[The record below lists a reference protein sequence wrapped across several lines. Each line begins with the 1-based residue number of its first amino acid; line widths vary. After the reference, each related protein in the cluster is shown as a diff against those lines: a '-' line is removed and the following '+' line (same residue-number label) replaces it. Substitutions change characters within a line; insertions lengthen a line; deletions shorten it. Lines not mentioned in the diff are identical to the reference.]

1 MSSSNS
7 ITEPSPKFQL
17 PTRRSIMAEAKAA
30 SPAPEWLSTRN
41 AALSNFQKIVAELMG
56 TYILVFVGC
65 GAALTDKVQ
74 RLNMLGIAIVWGAVL
89 MAAIYALGH
98 VSGAHFNPA
107 VSIALAVVRKFSWKE
122 VPMYILAQVLGS
134 TLASLTLRMLFHE
147 QGNIQPIV
155 NQYSDPTSD
164 LEAIVWEFIITFI
177 LMFTICGVATDPRA
191 SKDLSGV
198 AIGGAV
204 MFNAMIAGPITGAS
218 MNPARSLGPALVS
231 GVYKNLW
238 VYIVSPI
245 LGAMAAAA
253 VYSVLRVPEPAKP
266 EDTNKSTY
274 NNLNLHADP

>member
-1 MSSSNS
+1 
-7 ITEPSPKFQL
+7 
-17 PTRRSIMAEAKAA
+17 
-30 SPAPEWLSTRN
+30 
-41 AALSNFQKIVAELMG
+41 
-56 TYILVFVGC
+56 
-65 GAALTDKVQ
+65 
-74 RLNMLGIAIVWGAVL
+74 MLGIAIVWGAVL

-122 VPMYILAQVLGS
+122 VLGS
-134 TLASLTLRMLFHE
+134 TLASLTLRLLFHE
-147 QGNIQPIV
+147 QGNIQPVV

-177 LMFTICGVATDPRA
+177 LMFTICSVATKISTRA
-191 SKDLSGV
+191 NKDLSGV

-274 NNLNLHADP
+274 NNLNLHAEP

>member
-30 SPAPEWLSTRN
+30 SPAPEWLSTRD

-65 GAALTDKVQ
+65 GAALTDRVQ
-74 RLNMLGIAIVWGAVL
+74 RLNMLGIAVVWGAVL

-122 VPMYILAQVLGS
+122 VPMYVLAQVLGS
-134 TLASLTLRMLFHE
+134 TLASLTLRMLFRE

-191 SKDLSGV
+191 NKDLSGV

>member
-1 MSSSNS
+1 MARSNS

-17 PTRRSIMAEAKAA
+17 PTRRSIMAEAEAA

-41 AALSNFQKIVAELMG
+41 AALSNFQKIVAELLG

-122 VPMYILAQVLGS
+122 EPMHILAQVLGS
-134 TLASLTLRMLFHE
+134 TLASLTLRLLFHE
-147 QGNIQPIV
+147 QGNIQPVV

-164 LEAIVWEFIITFI
+164 LEAIN
-177 LMFTICGVATDPRA
+177 
-191 SKDLSGV
+191 KDLSGV

-238 VYIVSPI
+238 VYIVSQI

>member
-1 MSSSNS
+1 MASSNS
-7 ITEPSPKFQL
+7 ITEPSPEFQL
-17 PTRRSIMAEAKAA
+17 PTRRSIMAEAEAA
-30 SPAPEWLSTRN
+30 SPAPEWLSTRS
-41 AALSNFQKIVAELMG
+41 AALSNFQKIVAELLG

-74 RLNMLGIAIVWGAVL
+74 RLNMLRIAI
-89 MAAIYALGH
+89 
-98 VSGAHFNPA
+98 
-107 VSIALAVVRKFSWKE
+107 E
-122 VPMYILAQVLGS
+122 PMHILAQVLGS
-134 TLASLTLRMLFHE
+134 TLASLTLRLLFHE

-177 LMFTICGVATDPRA
+177 LMFTICGVATEPQA
-191 SKDLSGV
+191 
-198 AIGGAV
+198 
-204 MFNAMIAGPITGAS
+204 
-218 MNPARSLGPALVS
+218 
-231 GVYKNLW
+231 NLW

-274 NNLNLHADP
+274 NNLTLHAEP

>member
-1 MSSSNS
+1 MASSNS
-7 ITEPSPKFQL
+7 ITEPSPEFQL
-17 PTRRSIMAEAKAA
+17 PTRRSIMAEAEAA
-30 SPAPEWLSTRN
+30 SPAPEWLSTRS
-41 AALSNFQKIVAELMG
+41 AALSNFQKIVAELLG

-65 GAALTDKVQ
+65 GAALTDK
-74 RLNMLGIAIVWGAVL
+74 
-89 MAAIYALGH
+89 
-98 VSGAHFNPA
+98 
-107 VSIALAVVRKFSWKE
+107 E
-122 VPMYILAQVLGS
+122 PMHILAQVLGS
-134 TLASLTLRMLFHE
+134 TLASLTLRLLFHE

-177 LMFTICGVATDPRA
+177 LMFTICGVATDPQA
-191 SKDLSGV
+191 NKDLSGV
-198 AIGGAV
+198 AI

-274 NNLNLHADP
+274 NNLNLHAEP

>member
-1 MSSSNS
+1 MASSNS
-7 ITEPSPKFQL
+7 TADLSPKFQL
-17 PTRRSIMAEAKAA
+17 PTRRSIMAEAKPA
-30 SPAPEWLSTRN
+30 SPAREWLSAQN
-41 AALSNFQKIVAELMG
+41 AALSNFQKIVAELTG

-107 VSIALAVVRKFSWKE
+107 VSIALAVARKFSWKQ

-134 TLASLTLRMLFHE
+134 TLASLTLRLLFHD
-147 QGNIQPIV
+147 QGNIQPIL

-164 LEAIVWEFIITFI
+164 LEAIAWEFIITFI

-231 GVYKNLW
+231 GVYKNIW

-245 LGAMAAAA
+245 LGATTAAV
-253 VYSVLRVPEPAKP
+253 VYSVLRVPEPGRP
-266 EDTNKSTY
+266 EDTNKSTC
-274 NNLNLHADP
+274 NNLYTHADP

>member
-1 MSSSNS
+1 MASSNS

-30 SPAPEWLSTRN
+30 SPAPEWLSTRD

-65 GAALTDKVQ
+65 GAALTDRVQ
-74 RLNMLGIAIVWGAVL
+74 RLNMLGMAVVWGAVL

-122 VPMYILAQVLGS
+122 VPMYVLAQVLGS
-134 TLASLTLRMLFHE
+134 TLASLTLRMLFRE
-147 QGNIQPIV
+147 QGNIRPIV

-191 SKDLSGV
+191 NKDLSGV